1 MKRRIHRID
10 EEIIES
16 VGRQSRAG
24 IKGKQELDRSRTA
37 VSELFARIKAIRQ
50 KADESERMVQE
61 ICSDIQDLDFAKRNL
76 TATTV
81 ALKRLHDIVTG
92 LEKIRAFAEKKQYK
106 EAGNDLVGVMDL
118 LSKFQ
123 QYNTVEKIQELNRKL
138 DLLKTD
144 LKKMVFF
151 EFNYLGNPLEIS
163 EQTLAILTNACFIID
178 ALGADIRRE
187 FISFFSTNQLGAYL
201 REFKDGSEQA
211 QLASVDKRYVW
222 LRQYLKSYDQVF
234 SKVFPPG
241 WRVNEMITE
250 EFCFQTREKLVEIM
264 EATKSSLDVGALKK
278 ALMRTLGFERDLIL
292 FFSKQQ
298 MPTSRK
304 HHRLPPRTTMD
315 SSGMEDEEED
325 IDLTDIKIPPE
336 MLRFRGMVSVGFDA
350 YMYLYTEN
358 QARLM
363 EEVFTTLMK
372 EEKWIVEEDARNKI
386 LQSATDLIYYFDQR
400 RTKMRN
406 LNQNQAFFD
415 LFRLFQQYLGK
426 YADALKAKLATGVA
440 LTNASLN
447 DEKTWCLIVNTA
459 EYCSNMSRLIEETI
473 QKEISEKFRQQIK
486 LQSEMDRFQEVIAA
500 AVNTLIKYL
509 ESRMASAFTEM
520 KAVNW
525 DTLES
530 IGDVSRYVT
539 TIGALLNEK
548 VPLYRAWIDPSF
560 FGYFCDSFLGWFI
573 PKYQAAIYECKKVSE
588 SGAEQ
593 LIVDSTQLKL
603 TLERLPVLGKAQNE
617 HAQDRYLKRV
627 RREMEDV
634 EKLVKLLLT
643 PIESLVD
650 TYKSLFPETHS
661 EAGIAKVMQLKGLP
675 YAVQEQ
681 TLQTYGSKQNSV
693 VMVGIRE
700 KKDSILPDL
709 DIDASAAA
717 TKIRQFF
724 KLE

>member
-1 MKRRIHRID
+1 M
-10 EEIIES
+10 
-16 VGRQSRAG
+16 
-24 IKGKQELDRSRTA
+24 
-37 VSELFARIKAIRQ
+37 
-50 KADESERMVQE
+50 
-61 ICSDIQDLDFAKRNL
+61 
-76 TATTV
+76 
-81 ALKRLHDIVTG
+81 
-92 LEKIRAFAEKKQYK
+92 
-106 EAGNDLVGVMDL
+106 
-118 LSKFQ
+118 
-123 QYNTVEKIQELNRKL
+123 
-138 DLLKTD
+138 
-144 LKKMVFF
+144 
-151 EFNYLGNPLEIS
+151 
-163 EQTLAILTNACFIID
+163 NACFVID
-178 ALGADIRRE
+178 ALGLEIRKD
-187 FISFFSTNQLGAYL
+187 FIIFFSHNQLGAYL
-201 REFKDGSEQA
+201 REFKDGAEQS
-211 QLASVDKRYVW
+211 QLGNVNSRYQW
-222 LRQYLKSYDQVF
+222 LKQYLKAYDQVF

-250 EFCFQTREKLVEIM
+250 EFCFQTREKLVELM
-264 EATKSSLDVGALKK
+264 EATKTTLDVGALKK
-278 ALMRTLGFERDLIL
+278 ALMRTLSFERDLIL

-298 MPTSRK
+298 MP
-304 HHRLPPRTTMD
+304 
-315 SSGMEDEEED
+315 SSGRRRIPNRGSAIDGSGFDDEEED
-325 IDLTDIKIPPE
+325 IDLSEIKIPPE

-363 EEVFTTLMK
+363 EEVFTTLMR
-372 EEKWIVEEDARNKI
+372 EEKWIVEEEARNKI

-400 RTKMRN
+400 REKMRN

-415 LFRLFQQYLGK
+415 LFRLFQTYLGR
-426 YADALKAKLATGVA
+426 YAEALKSRLTSGASLATA
-440 LTNASLN
+440 TLN

-473 QKEISEKFRQQIK
+473 QKEISEKFRAQIT
-486 LQSEMDRFQEVIAA
+486 LQAEMDRFQEVINAS
-500 AVNTLIKYL
+500 VNTIIKFL
-509 ESRMASAFTEM
+509 EARMSSAFTEM
-520 KAVNW
+520 KSVNW

-539 TIGALLNEK
+539 TIGTLLGEK

-573 PKYQAAIYECKKVSE
+573 PKFQASVYECKKVSE

-593 LIVDSTQLKL
+593 LIVDATQLKS
-603 TLERLPVLGKAQNE
+603 TLERLPVLGKATTD
-617 HAQDRYLKRV
+617 HAPDRYMKRV

-634 EKLVKLLLT
+634 EKLIKLLLT

-650 TYKSLFPETHS
+650 TFKSLFPETHS
-661 EAGIAKVMQLKGLP
+661 EQNLAKVMQLKGLP

-681 TLQTYGSKQNSV
+681 TLQIYGSKQNSV

>member
-1 MKRRIHRID
+1 
-10 EEIIES
+10 
-16 VGRQSRAG
+16 VFCA
-24 IKGKQELDRSRTA
+24 
-37 VSELFARIKAIRQ
+37 
-50 KADESERMVQE
+50 
-61 ICSDIQDLDFAKRNL
+61 NL
-76 TATTV
+76 
-81 ALKRLHDIVTG
+81 LP
-92 LEKIRAFAEKKQYK
+92 
-106 EAGNDLVGVMDL
+106 
-118 LSKFQ
+118 LS
-123 QYNTVEKIQELNRKL
+123 
-138 DLLKTD
+138 
-144 LKKMVFF
+144 
-151 EFNYLGNPLEIS
+151 LGNPVEIS
-163 EQTLAILTNACFIID
+163 EQTLAILTNACFVID
-178 ALGADIRRE
+178 ALGPDIRRE

-201 REFKDGSEQA
+201 REFKDGAEQS
-211 QLASVDKRYVW
+211 QLANVDKRYLW

-241 WRVNEMITE
+241 WRLNEMITE

-264 EATKSSLDVGALKK
+264 EATKSTLDVGALKK

-298 MPTSRK
+298 MPATRK
-304 HHRLPPRTTMD
+304 HHRAPPRVTMD
-315 SSGMEDEEED
+315 SSGLDDEEED

-336 MLRFRGMVSVGFDA
+336 MLRFRGMVSLGFDA

-363 EEVFTTLMK
+363 DEVFTTLMK

-426 YADALKAKLATGVA
+426 YAEALKAKLATGVA
-440 LTNASLN
+440 LANATLN

-573 PKYQAAIYECKKVSE
+573 PKYQASIYECKKVSE

-661 EAGIAKVMQLKGLP
+661 EAGIAKAMQLKGLP

-717 TKIRQFF
+717 SKIRQFF